1 MDFLISLINKL
12 VEENE
17 SSYLSLI
24 FCFNIILMSSF
35 IYFMFK
41 LILFAVEPLH
51 SYKLIDQK
59 GLKT

>member
-51 SYKLIDQK
+51 SYK
-59 GLKT
+59 